1 MGAFYIRRF
10 LVIFPTLLVVI
21 VITFTIMHATP
32 GGPFDVNPDA
42 RTSGPGVQE
51 RLMRQYGLNKQW
63 FFDLDGAS
71 KAWTGGRGP
80 VAAIGAFFDSQ
91 FTSFMLNLSQGKLG
105 LSFKY
110 RGRTVEDVLFDPL
123 IDGGAP
129 WQSRV
134 GTTITLGLVALV
146 FALIVGFPLGLI
158 AALNQNKWIDHVSL
172 FIVTAGV
179 GIPNFV
185 LGLLLILLF
194 ASTLGWIKVIEV
206 DYWTDWKPWVL
217 PAFCLSIGTAAFLA
231 RLTRSTVLEVMRQD
245 YVRTARAKG
254 LVERVVILKHI
265 VRNALI
271 PVVTFL
277 GPALAALTT
286 GSFVIEYT
294 FGVTGIGRLFV
305 ESISSRDYGV
315 IMALTVIYASFVAF
329 ANLGVDLVYGY
340 LDPRIRLA
348 NK

>member
-10 LVIFPTLLVVI
+10 LAIFPTLLVVI

-32 GGPFDVNPDA
+32 GGPFDVNPDS

-51 RLMRQYGLNKQW
+51 RLMRQYGLDKPW
-63 FFDLDGAS
+63 FFNPDATS
-71 KAWTGGRGP
+71 KAWTGGQGP
-80 VAAIGAFFDSQ
+80 VAAIGAFFDAQ
-91 FTSFMLNLSQGKLG
+91 FTSFIVNLAQGKLG
-105 LSFKY
+105 PSFRF
-110 RGRTVEDVLFDPL
+110 RGRQVEDVLFDPL
-123 IDGGAP
+123 TDGAPP

-134 GTTITLGLVALV
+134 GTTIALGMIALV
-146 FALIVGFPLGLI
+146 FALVVGFPMGLI
-158 AALNQNKWIDHVSL
+158 AALNQNTWIDNVSL
-172 FIVTAGV
+172 FIVTVGV

-194 ASTLGWIKVIEV
+194 ASTLGWLKVLEDV
-206 DYWTDWKPWVL
+206 SWQDWKGWVL
-217 PAFCLSIGTAAFLA
+217 PAFCLSIGTSAFLA

-254 LVERVVILKHI
+254 LVERVVIWKHI

-277 GPALAALTT
+277 GPAFAALTT

-294 FGVTGIGRLFV
+294 FSVTGIGRLFV
-305 ESISSRDYGV
+305 ESIGRRDYGV
-315 IMALTVIYASFVAF
+315 IMGLTLIYAAFVAF

-348 NK
+348 SK